1 MAQGRALGWCT
12 GGCCTQARF
21 ASGGCPPLRSPTP
34 PLSVQG
40 VLKPKGFLRKT
51 GKAVAKQVGQDLMN
65 AEAKEEGKVAE
76 PLSVGGSPDPA
87 SDPDLR
93 SGRMPDP
100 VSSPPPKACPQP

>member
-1 MAQGRALGWCT
+1 MRRTVA
-12 GGCCTQARF
+12 
-21 ASGGCPPLRSPTP
+21 
-34 PLSVQG
+34 LSVVAACLLAGGAIAAAQAG
-40 VLKPKGFLRKT
+40 GTPATEPPSETAATVET